1 VPERFK
7 LKQMETEFVA
17 GPVFLSGPAR
27 LANMKLG
34 LAAAKAGFQIEAG
47 LA

>member
-17 GPVFLSGPAR
+17 APVFISSPAR
-27 LANMKLG
+27 PASMKLG
-34 LAAAKAGFQIEAG
+34 LAAAKAGFQN
-47 LA
+47 